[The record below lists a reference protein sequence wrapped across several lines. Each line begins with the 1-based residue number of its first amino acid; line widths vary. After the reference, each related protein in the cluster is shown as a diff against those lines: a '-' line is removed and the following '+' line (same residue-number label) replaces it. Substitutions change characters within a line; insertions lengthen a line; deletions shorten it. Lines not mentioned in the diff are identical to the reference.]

1 MRYNI
6 VGLRA
11 DVQLVTNQEAKRSE
25 EEDMEEI
32 ELKTQKRT
40 VLGKK
45 VKNLR
50 LEGLIP
56 AVLYGHETESLPL
69 QIEERELN
77 RVLAQAG
84 GHRLIALK
92 IGRARKRQMALARE
106 VQWDVISRKLIHV
119 DFYAVV
125 MTEKVT
131 TEVPLVFVGEAPA
144 AAAVGVMVLQGLD
157 EIEIE
162 CLPGDL
168 IEAIE
173 VDLSGLEEMDQAI
186 YVKDLRVPP
195 AVEVLTD
202 AEEIVVKVGW
212 AAAEEVEEVVVPVEL
227 EEVEV
232 IVKGK
237 EEEVEPGERE
247 SEARYMS

>member
-1 MRYNI
+1 
-6 VGLRA
+6 
-11 DVQLVTNQEAKRSE
+11 
-25 EEDMEEI
+25 MEQI
-32 ELKTQKRT
+32 ELKMQKRK

-50 LEGLIP
+50 REGLVP
-56 AVLYGHETESLPL
+56 AVLYGHETDSVPL
-69 QIEERELN
+69 QVEERELN
-77 RVLAQAG
+77 RVLARAG

-92 IGRARKRQMALARE
+92 IGRARKRRMALARD
-106 VQWDVISRKLIHV
+106 VQWDVITRKPLHV

-125 MTEKVT
+125 MTEKIT

-144 AAAVGVMVLQGLD
+144 AEQVGAMVLQGLD
-157 EIEIE
+157 EVEVR

-173 VDLSGLEEMDQAI
+173 VDLSGLEEIDQAI

-195 AVEVLTD
+195 TVDVLTD
-202 AEEIVVKVGW
+202 TEELVAKVTW
-212 AAAEEVEEVVVPVEL
+212 AAAEEVEEEEEVVPVAP

-232 IVKGK
+232 IAKGK
-237 EEEVEPGERE
+237 
-247 SEARYMS
+247 

>member
-1 MRYNI
+1 
-6 VGLRA
+6 
-11 DVQLVTNQEAKRSE
+11 
-25 EEDMEEI
+25 MEQI

-56 AVLYGHETESLPL
+56 AVLYGHETESIPL

-106 VQWDVISRKLIHV
+106 VQWDVISRKVIHV

-144 AAAVGVMVLQGLD
+144 AEAAGVMVLQGLD

-195 AVEVLTD
+195 TVEILTD
-202 AEEIVVKVGW
+202 AEGIVAKVAW
-212 AAAEEVEEVVVPVEL
+212 AAAEEVEEVVAPVEL

-237 EEEVEPGERE
+237 EEVE
-247 SEARYMS
+247 SEEE

>member
-1 MRYNI
+1 
-6 VGLRA
+6 
-11 DVQLVTNQEAKRSE
+11 
-25 EEDMEEI
+25 MEQI

-45 VKNLR
+45 VKSLR
-50 LEGLIP
+50 REGLIP
-56 AVLYGHETESLPL
+56 AVLYGRETDSIPL

-92 IGRARKRQMALARE
+92 IGRARKRQLALARE

-125 MTEKVT
+125 MTEKIT
-131 TEVPLVFVGEAPA
+131 TEAPLVLVGEAPA
-144 AAAVGVMVLQGLD
+144 MVQEGTILLQSLD
-157 EIEIE
+157 EVEIE

-168 IEAIE
+168 PEAIE
-173 VDLSGLEEMDQAI
+173 VDLSGLEEIDQAI
-186 YVKDLRVPP
+186 YVKDLPVPP
-195 AVEVLTD
+195 TVDILTD
-202 AEEIVVKVGW
+202 AEEIVARVAW
-212 AAAEEVEEVVVPVEL
+212 AAAEEVEEEAAPVAP

-232 IVKGK
+232 IARGR
-237 EEEVEPGERE
+237 EEEPEE
-247 SEARYMS
+247 

>member
-1 MRYNI
+1 
-6 VGLRA
+6 
-11 DVQLVTNQEAKRSE
+11 
-25 EEDMEEI
+25 MEQI

-56 AVLYGHETESLPL
+56 AVLYGRETKSVPL

-84 GHRLIALK
+84 GQRLIALK
-92 IGRARKRQMALARE
+92 VGRARKRQMALARD
-106 VQWDVISRKLIHV
+106 VQWDVIARKPIHV

-125 MTEKVT
+125 MTEKIT
-131 TEVPLVFVGEAPA
+131 TEVPLVLTGEAPA
-144 AAAVGVMVLQGLD
+144 MVQEGVMLLQSLD
-157 EIEIE
+157 EVEIE

-168 IEAIE
+168 PEAIE
-173 VDLSGLEEMDQAI
+173 VDLSGLEEIDQAI
-186 YVKDLRVPP
+186 YVKDLQVPP
-195 AVEVLTD
+195 TVEILTD
-202 AEEIVVKVGW
+202 AEEMVAKVGW
-212 AAAEEVEEVVVPVEL
+212 AAAEEVEEEVVEPVEL

-232 IVKGK
+232 IARGK
-237 EEEVEPGERE
+237 EEEEEE
-247 SEARYMS
+247 EY

>member
-1 MRYNI
+1 
-6 VGLRA
+6 
-11 DVQLVTNQEAKRSE
+11 
-25 EEDMEEI
+25 MEQI

-45 VKNLR
+45 VKSLR
-50 LEGLIP
+50 REGLVP

-69 QIEERELN
+69 QVEERELD

-84 GHRLIALK
+84 EHRLIVLK
-92 IGRARKRQMALARE
+92 IGRSRKSQMVLTRD
-106 VQWDVISRKLIHV
+106 VQWDVIARRPIHV

-125 MTEKVT
+125 MTEKIT
-131 TEVPLVFVGEAPA
+131 TEVPLVLVGEAP
-144 AAAVGVMVLQGLD
+144 VMVQEGIMLLQSLD
-157 EIEIE
+157 GVEIE

-173 VDLSGLEEMDQAI
+173 VDLSGLEEIDQTI

-195 AVEVLTD
+195 AVEILTN
-202 AEEIVVKVGW
+202 AEEIVAKVGW
-212 AAAEEVEEVVVPVEL
+212 AAAEEVEEEVVPVEP

-232 IVKGK
+232 IAKGK
-237 EEEVEPGERE
+237 EEIE
-247 SEARYMS
+247 SEEE

>member
-1 MRYNI
+1 
-6 VGLRA
+6 
-11 DVQLVTNQEAKRSE
+11 
-25 EEDMEEI
+25 MEQI

-50 LEGLIP
+50 REGLIP

-69 QIEERELN
+69 QVEERELN

-84 GHRLIALK
+84 GHQLIALK
-92 IGRARKRQMALARE
+92 IGRARKLRMALARD
-106 VQWDVISRKLIHV
+106 VQWDVISGKPLHI

-131 TEVPLVFVGEAPA
+131 TEVPLVLVGKAPA
-144 AAAVGVMVLQGLD
+144 AEAAGVMVLQGLD

-168 IEAIE
+168 IGAIE
-173 VDLSGLEEMDQAI
+173 VDLSGLEEIDQAI
-186 YVKDLRVPP
+186 YVKDLQVPP
-195 AVEVLTD
+195 AVEILTD
-202 AEEIVVKVGW
+202 AEEMVAKVGW
-212 AAAEEVEEVVVPVEL
+212 AAAEEVEEEVVPVEP

-237 EEEVEPGERE
+237 EEEEPAEE
-247 SEARYMS
+247 

>member
-1 MRYNI
+1 
-6 VGLRA
+6 
-11 DVQLVTNQEAKRSE
+11 
-25 EEDMEEI
+25 MEQI

-50 LEGLIP
+50 REGLVP
-56 AVLYGHETESLPL
+56 AVLYGRKTDSVSL

-92 IGRARKRQMALARE
+92 IGRARKRQMALARD
-106 VQWDVISRKLIHV
+106 VQWDVIARRPIHV

-125 MTEKVT
+125 MTEKIT
-131 TEVPLVFVGEAPA
+131 TEVPLVLVGEAPA
-144 AAAVGVMVLQGLD
+144 MVQEGVMLLQSLD
-157 EIEIE
+157 EVEIE

-168 IEAIE
+168 PEAIE
-173 VDLSGLEEMDQAI
+173 VDLSGLEEIDQAI
-186 YVKDLRVPP
+186 YVKDLQAPP
-195 AVEVLTD
+195 AVEILTD
-202 AEEIVVKVGW
+202 AEEMVAKVGW
-212 AAAEEVEEVVVPVEL
+212 AAAEEVEEEVVPVEL

-232 IVKGK
+232 IARGK
-237 EEEVEPGERE
+237 EEEEEEE
-247 SEARYMS
+247 S

>member
-1 MRYNI
+1 MRLDEKEKMRYNI

-11 DVQLVTNQEAKRSE
+11 DVQLVTNQEVKRSE
-25 EEDMEEI
+25 EENMEQI

-45 VKNLR
+45 VKSLR

-69 QIEERELN
+69 QVEERELN

-92 IGRARKRQMALARE
+92 IGRARKRRMALARD
-106 VQWDVISRKLIHV
+106 VQWDVISGKPLHI

-144 AAAVGVMVLQGLD
+144 AEAAAGVMVLQGLD
-157 EIEIE
+157 GIEIE

-173 VDLSGLEEMDQAI
+173 VDLSGLEEIDQAI
-186 YVKDLRVPP
+186 YVKDLQVPP
-195 AVEVLTD
+195 AVEILTD
-202 AEEIVVKVGW
+202 AEEMVAKVGW
-212 AAAEEVEEVVVPVEL
+212 AAAEEVEEVVVPVEP

-232 IVKGK
+232 IAKGK
-237 EEEVEPGERE
+237 EEVE
-247 SEARYMS
+247 SEEE

>member
-1 MRYNI
+1 
-6 VGLRA
+6 
-11 DVQLVTNQEAKRSE
+11 
-25 EEDMEEI
+25 MEQI
-32 ELKTQKRT
+32 ELKTQKRE

-50 LEGLIP
+50 REGLVP
-56 AVLYGHETESLPL
+56 AVLYGHETDSIPL
-69 QIEERELN
+69 QVEERELN

-92 IGRARKRQMALARE
+92 VGRSRKRHTALARD
-106 VQWDVISRKLIHV
+106 VQWDVITSRPLHV

-125 MTEKVT
+125 MTEKIT

-144 AAAVGVMVLQGLD
+144 ADQVGAMVLQGLD
-157 EIEIE
+157 EVEIE

-173 VDLSGLEEMDQAI
+173 VDLSGLEEIDQAI
-186 YVKDLRVPP
+186 YVKDLPLPP
-195 AVEVLTD
+195 TIDLLTD
-202 AEEIVVKVGW
+202 TEELVAKVTW
-212 AAAEEVEEVVVPVEL
+212 AAAEEVEEEEVVPVMP

-237 EEEVEPGERE
+237 EEVEVGPEGVGPEER
-247 SEARYMS
+247 

>member
-1 MRYNI
+1 
-6 VGLRA
+6 
-11 DVQLVTNQEAKRSE
+11 
-25 EEDMEEI
+25 MEQI

-45 VKNLR
+45 VKSLR

-69 QIEERELN
+69 QVEERELD

-84 GHRLIALK
+84 EHRLIALK
-92 IGRARKRQMALARE
+92 IGRSRKSQMVLTRD
-106 VQWDVISRKLIHV
+106 VQWDVIARRPIHV

-144 AAAVGVMVLQGLD
+144 AEAVGVMVLQGLD

-168 IEAIE
+168 IGAIE
-173 VDLSGLEEMDQAI
+173 VDLSGLKEIDQAI

-195 AVEVLTD
+195 AVEILTD
-202 AEEIVVKVGW
+202 AEEIVAKVGW
-212 AAAEEVEEVVVPVEL
+212 AAAEEVEEVVVPVEP

-237 EEEVEPGERE
+237 EEVE
-247 SEARYMS
+247 SEEG